1 MRAELNEFVVH
12 NLSKEFR
19 KTDSH
24 ISNVHEDLSRKIDKL
39 QSIQLEASRYV
50 SSPYAEQLIEAEDL
64 LRSGKYMKAYD
75 MFERYSRLE
84 PNSAAGYVGMYR
96 AITKDYTCNLLS
108 EMYTPEKFKELCLRE
123 VE

>member
-24 ISNVHEDLSRKIDKL
+24 ISNVHEDLSRKIDEL

-64 LRSGKYMKAYD
+64 LRSGKYMNCN
-75 MFERYSRLE
+75 FF
-84 PNSAAGYVGMYR
+84 
-96 AITKDYTCNLLS
+96 ITCALYIFRKVN
-108 EMYTPEKFKELCLRE
+108 K
-123 VE
+123 